1 LNAKRQKGYANV
13 ESKLRFPHSHSLDGY
28 GLLSETQPTTFPIFN
43 VAGMC
48 EKYWTLP
55 IASIN
60 LATSS
65 ADTDFVPQAF
75 WHFSGRQNPRLQS
88 LEI

>member
-1 LNAKRQKGYANV
+1 MHWNAERQKGYANV

-55 IASIN
+55 VIFKS
-60 LATSS
+60 LRGGS
-65 ADTDFVPQAF
+65 AEI
-75 WHFSGRQNPRLQS
+75 SGLFHQRLT
-88 LEI
+88 LGI